1 MIAMNLETR
10 LMTYRITS
18 GDKKS
23 SLVLYN
29 ELGDR
34 MLNELPAPDP
44 ETAFFK
50 TPMSI
55 AHLMAFC
62 HRMQLGRGSPRP
74 MDIRHISAVGFIFPP

>member
-34 MLNELPAPDP
+34 MLNELPAPGTT
-44 ETAFFK
+44 TAFFK
-50 TPMSI
+50 TPMDRIHVIS
-55 AHLMAFC
+55 FC
-62 HRMQLGRGSPRP
+62 NHMQLGRGSPRP
-74 MDIRHISAVGFIFPP
+74 TEIIHCHAVRYVCSP